1 MMRSCGGSGRRRGLR
16 VGTVSLALLALAGC
30 SVPDALNPVSWYRDL
45 SGVSKND
52 ALDNTPKNKQNLE
65 AGSKEPYPNL
75 ADVPDAPSNALS
87 AIDRDKLQQSLV
99 ADRENAKYSADAL
112 RAGTAAAGIVPSP
125 PPPAPAAIALPQRA
139 VPGAPQAAAAPKPA
153 AAAAPQSTAP
163 NESSLTSPAIPD
175 VPTGETPPP
184 PPPPPKLPP
193 APVAVAPI
201 PPPETRTA
209 SLGSGERRA
218 APASSQ
224 ELGAVSFADG
234 SAALSDADRTRL
246 SEIAALHHRQG
257 GAIRVIGH
265 AKPIAAQ
272 EAMQQQ
278 LDSFTLALSR
288 ARAVAQ
294 ELGAEGV
301 PANAIEVEAAPS
313 RADDAAASSA
323 EIFLEH

>member
-87 AIDRDKLQQSLV
+87 TIDRDKLQQSLV

-112 RAGTAAAGIVPSP
+112 RAGTAASGIVPSP

-153 AAAAPQSTAP
+153 AATAAA
-163 NESSLTSPAIPD
+163 EAAARARRRRAHSPA
-175 VPTGETPPP
+175 
-184 PPPPPKLPP
+184 
-193 APVAVAPI
+193 
-201 PPPETRTA
+201 R
-209 SLGSGERRA
+209 
-218 APASSQ
+218 
-224 ELGAVSFADG
+224 
-234 SAALSDADRTRL
+234 DADRLARL
-246 SEIAALHHRQG
+246 RRAPRRTGLLAGAGRRQLRRRLRGPERRRPDAPQRDRRVAPSARRRDSRDRPREADRGAGSDAAAARQLHPGVEPRPRSGAGAGRRRRAGERDRGRG
-257 GAIRVIGH
+257 GAEPRRRCRRVERRDL
-265 AKPIAAQ
+265 PR
-272 EAMQQQ
+272 
-278 LDSFTLALSR
+278 AL
-288 ARAVAQ
+288 
-294 ELGAEGV
+294 
-301 PANAIEVEAAPS
+301 IPS
-313 RADDAAASSA
+313 RAAMD
-323 EIFLEH
+323 EPLL